1 MNEMPQKSKLAPEVV
16 IEREVPYPPE
26 QVFKAWTDQDALR
39 IWMGPGK
46 VSAPDATMDARV
58 GGAYVFP
65 MRRPDGNVTVVRGVI
80 KEMVPNRKL
89 RFSWAWDGENGTP
102 GEASEVALEFH
113 PTATGTR
120 LVLRHAGLTDPNIR
134 ERHQHGWI
142 GCTDSLEMYLAGK
155 LFPCG

>member
-1 MNEMPQKSKLAPEVV
+1 MRCRKNRRLRPRS
-16 IEREVPYPPE
+16 REVPYPPE

-89 RFSWAWDGENGTP
+89 RFSWAWDGEDGKP
-102 GEASEVALEFH
+102 GEASEV
-113 PTATGTR
+113 
-120 LVLRHAGLTDPNIR
+120 
-134 ERHQHGWI
+134 
-142 GCTDSLEMYLAGK
+142 
-155 LFPCG
+155 

>member
-1 MNEMPQKSKLAPEVV
+1 MNEMPQKSKLAPDLVV
-16 IEREVPYPPE
+16 EREVPYPPE
-26 QVFKAWTDQDALR
+26 QVFKAWTDQAALR
-39 IWMGPGK
+39 VWMGPGK

-89 RFSWAWDGENGTP
+89 SFSWAWDGEDGKP
-102 GEASEVALEFH
+102 GEASEVTLEFH

-120 LVLRHAGLTDPNIR
+120 LVLRHAGLTDPTIR
-134 ERHQHGWI
+134 ERHGHGWN
-142 GCTDSLEMYLAGK
+142 GCMESLGLYLAGK

>member
-16 IEREVPYPPE
+16 VERDIAYPPE
-26 QVFKAWTDQDALR
+26 QAFAAWTSQDALR
-39 IWMGPGK
+39 LWMGPGK

-65 MRRPDGNVTVVRGVI
+65 MRRPDGGVTTVRGVVTEI
-80 KEMVPNRKL
+80 VANRKL
-89 RFSWAWDGENGTP
+89 CFTWSWDDEQGKP
-102 GEASEVALEFH
+102 GDVSEVTLEFH
-113 PTATGTR
+113 PTATGTH

-134 ERHQHGWI
+134 ERHQHGWS
-142 GCTDSLEMYLAGK
+142 GCADSLEMYLAGK

>member
-1 MNEMPQKSKLAPEVV
+1 
-16 IEREVPYPPE
+16 
-26 QVFKAWTDQDALR
+26 
-39 IWMGPGK
+39 
-46 VSAPDATMDARV
+46 
-58 GGAYVFP
+58 

-89 RFSWAWDGENGTP
+89 RFSWAWDGEDGKP

>member
-16 IEREVPYPPE
+16 VEREVPYPPE

-39 IWMGPGK
+39 KWMGPGK

-89 RFSWAWDGENGTP
+89 RFSWAWDGEDGKP

-134 ERHQHGWI
+134 ERHGHGWR
-142 GCTDSLEMYLAGK
+142 GCMDCLELYLAGK